1 MRVKIS
7 DIAEIQIGYQFRE
20 KIDQAADGTHQV
32 IQVKDIDELRDHQ
45 LIPSSLYRVTPDRDS
60 SKYEVSNG
68 DVIFLSKG
76 RRNYATHI
84 AGLFDMKTI
93 VPGYFFIL
101 KIKNSGILPEFLTWS
116 INQHPAQS
124 YLQTV
129 TRGTGIPFIRKD
141 DFSELTIHIPNLDIQ
156 RKIVELHKLS
166 LKESALLHQL
176 RMRREELIRT
186 ICINS
191 TKQENSQGESN
202 GEK

>member
-20 KIDQAADGTHQV
+20 KIDQASDGTHQV
-32 IQVKDIDELRDHQ
+32 IQVKDINERRDHQ
-45 LIPSSLYRVTPDRDS
+45 LIPSSLYRVTPDRDT

-84 AGLFDMKTI
+84 DGLHNQKTI

-116 INQHPAQS
+116 INQQPAQG

-141 DFSELTIHIPNLDIQ
+141 DFADLMIHIPTMEIQ
-156 RKIVELHKLS
+156 RNIVELHKLS
-166 LKESALLHQL
+166 LKESALLYQL
-176 RMRREELIRT
+176 RIKHEELVRT
-186 ICINS
+186 ICIHS
-191 TKQENSQGESN
+191 TKQQNSQGVN
-202 GEK
+202 HGE